1 MDALPAGQ
9 QVPPTEHAEKDRRG
23 RRLNL
28 SCRLFFFGDDEFEG
42 EGKTLDVSANGCR
55 ATSAV
60 TVQPGMAL
68 KLSLFLPD
76 HNWPLR
82 VDRGIVRWVAGQE
95 FGVEFTTIR
104 MAQRERLR
112 ALVMKRR

>member
-1 MDALPAGQ
+1 MDTSRGDISAADG
-9 QVPPTEHAEKDRRG
+9 VEKDRRG
-23 RRLNL
+23 RRIAL

-42 EGKTLDVSANGCR
+42 EGAILDISTHGCK

-60 TVQPGMAL
+60 PTKAGMTL
-68 KLSLFLPD
+68 RLSLFLPD

-82 VDRGIVRWVAGQE
+82 VDQAVVRWVAGGE
-95 FGVEFTTIR
+95 FGLEFVTIR

-112 ALVMKRR
+112 ALVMKAR